1 MSRQELIRE
10 YDQTSRAVKI
20 YRASKVRLGVQY
32 ALLIDRLKTL
42 DSQIVAIDSKA
53 NN

>member
-1 MSRQELIRE
+1 MSRQELLRE
-10 YDQTSRAVKI
+10 YDQTSKAVKI

-32 ALLIDRLKTL
+32 TLLLDRLRTL
-42 DSQIVAIDSKA
+42 DSQIVAMDNKY